1 MKKNEIQNKQDDKA
15 VNNGKV
21 HAGPQPKLWFQARL
35 IIRLINF
42 VLLNFSTHERFYAEG
57 LTKVNIYAT
66 LIPMTQTRTD
76 FFDSIQ
82 NLTEAFLT
90 RRKRAQRVKKE
101 KQKAKNPVVD
111 WIEAF
116 VWAAGMVLLAN
127 QYLIQAYVIP
137 SGSMINTLLIGDRI
151 FVNKLVYGPE
161 LLPGL
166 LKLPSPIKPA
176 RNDIIIFEN
185 PSYISRGPVFD
196 VAQRI
201 IFMLTISL
209 VDIDRDEA
217 GQPRAHFLIK
227 RAVGMAGDRLIMEK
241 GEMKLRFAG
250 DDRWTDEREF
260 AAARGW
266 KHNISRLMEKDKYR
280 ALETAGKAAAWQD
293 LGLPVPERLQ
303 KDASLANSIR
313 YPDLLAHEKARLET
327 LRYAMP
333 QDRRYAKELAKRSLG
348 WYVPEGRMLP
358 LGDNRDNSRDG
369 RYFGPVR
376 LSKVLGKG
384 AAIFW
389 PFRRI
394 GFIR

>member
-1 MKKNEIQNKQDDKA
+1 MA
-15 VNNGKV
+15 
-21 HAGPQPKLWFQARL
+21 
-35 IIRLINF
+35 
-42 VLLNFSTHERFYAEG
+42 
-57 LTKVNIYAT
+57 
-66 LIPMTQTRTD
+66 QTRTD
-76 FFDSIQ
+76 FFDRLQI
-82 NLTEAFLT
+82 LTEAFLT
-90 RRKRAQRVKKE
+90 RRKHAQRIKKE
-101 KQKAKNPVVD
+101 KQKVKNQVMD
-111 WIEAF
+111 WVEAF

-127 QYLIQAYVIP
+127 QYLLQAYVIP

-209 VDIDRDEA
+209 VDIDRDEK

-227 RAVGMAGDRLIMEK
+227 RAVGMAGDRFTMEK
-241 GEMKLRFAG
+241 GEMKVRFAG
-250 DDRWTDEREF
+250 DDRLTDEREY

-266 KHNISRLMEKDKYR
+266 KHNISRLMAKDKYG
-280 ALETAGKAAAWQD
+280 ALEAVGKAMAWQY
-293 LGLPVPERLQ
+293 LGLSVPERLQ
-303 KDASLANSIR
+303 KAASSASSIR
-313 YPDLLAHEKARLET
+313 DPDNFALENARLET
-327 LRYAMP
+327 LRCAMP
-333 QDRRYAKELAKRSLG
+333 QDRRYAKEMAKRSLG

-384 AAIFW
+384 SAVFW
-389 PFRRI
+389 PFSRM

>member
-1 MKKNEIQNKQDDKA
+1 
-15 VNNGKV
+15 
-21 HAGPQPKLWFQARL
+21 
-35 IIRLINF
+35 
-42 VLLNFSTHERFYAEG
+42 
-57 LTKVNIYAT
+57 
-66 LIPMTQTRTD
+66 MTQKRGD
-76 FFDSIQ
+76 FFDSLQ
-82 NLTEAFLT
+82 TMTEALLT
-90 RRKRAQRVKKE
+90 RRKRAQRIKKE
-101 KQKAKNPVVD
+101 KQSAKNPVLD

-127 QYLIQAYVIP
+127 QYLLQAYVIP

-161 LLPGL
+161 LLPGFA
-166 LKLPSPIKPA
+166 KLPSPIKPA
-176 RNDIIIFEN
+176 RNDIMIFEN
-185 PSYISRGPVFD
+185 PSYISKGLVFD

-227 RAVGMAGDRLIMEK
+227 RAVGMAGDRFTMEK
-241 GEMKLRFAG
+241 GEMKIRFAG
-250 DDRWTDEREF
+250 EERWTDEREY

-266 KHNISRLMEKDKYR
+266 KHNISRLMEKDKYA
-280 ALETAGKAAAWQD
+280 ALEAAGKAAAWQD

-303 KDASLANSIR
+303 KEAAAAAGIR
-313 YPDLLAHEKARLET
+313 YPDYLAHERARLET
-327 LRYAMP
+327 LRLAMP
-333 QDRRYAKELAKRSLG
+333 HDRRYAIQAAKHSLG
-348 WYVPEGRMLP
+348 WYVPEGRLLP

-384 AAIFW
+384 SAIFW
-389 PFRRI
+389 PPARM